1 MIKRAKSN
9 QKASPQQS
17 GGSVLF
23 LDFDGVMHPD
33 AVYASGP
40 KKAPTIKMQVPGC
53 HLFENAEFVES
64 VLLGYPHVA
73 IVLSTTWCLHYGL
86 EFAARQLTPVL
97 QTKIIGTTF
106 DPEYPH
112 FWRMAHWSR
121 YGQIAADVERRKPTA
136 WLAVDDD
143 PARWPGAERHHLL
156 LTPSELGFACVKAQ
170 AEFRLRMAEVF

>member
-121 YGQIAADVERRKPTA
+121 YGQIAADVERRKLTA

-143 PARWPGAERHHLL
+143 PGRWPDAERHHLL